1 MRRVLAIGFT
11 VMLAVGVL
19 IAQQPQNPM
28 VRGEEHRR
36 RPTQSVHLSETITTT
51 PYVLCGTCSP
61 GPVSATV
68 PMGIRCASSLNCALY
83 CGKREQNGSPHET
96 RA

>member
-51 PYVLCGTCSP
+51 PAKP
-61 GPVSATV
+61 
-68 PMGIRCASSLNCALY
+68 I
-83 CGKREQNGSPHET
+83 GSPMTARRE
-96 RA
+96 RRSWA